1 MGRKAIG
8 VELLVVGAIVLIV
21 SVGADLMPFSVPG
34 FGWKQIVGTVAGVV
48 LLAGGGYVYRAAARG
63 A

>member
-8 VELLVVGAIVLIV
+8 VELLVVGALVLIV
-21 SVGADLMPFSVPG
+21 SVGADLMPFSAPG
-34 FGWKQIVGTVAGVV
+34 FGWKQILGSVAGVV
-48 LLAGGGYVYRAAARG
+48 LLVGGGYLYRAAARS

>member
-1 MGRKAIG
+1 MRKSIG

-21 SVGADLMPFSVPG
+21 SVGADLLPFSVAG
-34 FGWKQIVGTVAGVV
+34 FGWKQILGTVAGLVI
-48 LLAGGGYVYRAAARG
+48 LAGGAYVYRAAARS